1 MFYLPPPKPLNHLVQ
16 DLYGGPCMVLQGALD
31 PLNDARARA
40 AALDAA
46 CSNVEVQL
54 IDGGH
59 CPVIRPS
66 PCLALHARSEISS
79 ATRSFLY
86 LHVRTYILTAWV
98 EVYVKVA

>member
-1 MFYLPPPKPLNHLVQ
+1 
-16 DLYGGPCMVLQGALD
+16 MVLQGAMD

-59 CPVIRPS
+59 CPVRPGAHI
-66 PCLALHARSEISS
+66 ALPKMFSVLVLQASERCCASGNAVDRGCGAQIYLCFAAR
-79 ATRSFLY
+79 
-86 LHVRTYILTAWV
+86 
-98 EVYVKVA
+98 